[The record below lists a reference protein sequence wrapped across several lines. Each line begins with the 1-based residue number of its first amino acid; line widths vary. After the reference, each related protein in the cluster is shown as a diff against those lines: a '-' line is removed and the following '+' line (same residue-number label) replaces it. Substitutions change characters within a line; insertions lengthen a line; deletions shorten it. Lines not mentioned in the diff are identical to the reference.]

1 MAGDGELVP
10 AVDRAVV
17 PSAPLTPGSEA
28 GSGDGASTAGQ
39 SATHAPMQL
48 ETLAWSL
55 ANSYTVR
62 PRPSTT
68 IVPKR
73 GRLCADGVGGG
84 RRHRPGA
91 AGSAG
96 TAAGGSH
103 GHAGRRE
110 DSMTILHVL
119 NMIDFSLAA

>member
-1 MAGDGELVP
+1 MADDGELVP

-55 ANSYTVR
+55 ANSYGAAAAAA
-62 PRPSTT
+62 T

-84 RRHRPGA
+84 RRYRPGA

-103 GHAGRRE
+103 GQAGRRE
-110 DSMTILHVL
+110 HSMTILHVL
-119 NMIDFSLAA
+119 NMIGFSLAA